1 MIAEDRT
8 MVSKEQ
14 TFERRGGDPS
24 PDATGD
30 GNSSAELEALV
41 RELRTDLRSI
51 YGSLKRTV
59 FVEWQRLRLRAVDTF
74 FRAAFFLCLL
84 GFALAATISASLYVV
99 RGIRNG
105 LFAWSGSEWIG
116 DLAGGIVILAV
127 SLGGCLLVRARLR
140 NDIVRQT
147 KRALVPKP
155 PESKSPSREP
165 KTSASKA

>member
-1 MIAEDRT
+1 

-14 TFERRGGDPS
+14 TFERRGGTPS
-24 PDATGD
+24 PDATGE

-51 YGSLKRTV
+51 YGSLKRMV

-105 LFAWSGSEWIG
+105 LHAWSGSEWIG

-127 SLGGCLLVRARLR
+127 SLGGCLLVRTRLR

-147 KRALVPKP
+147 KRALVPRKP
-155 PESKSPSREP
+155 DPQETPSKTETSP
-165 KTSASKA
+165 AKA

>member
-1 MIAEDRT
+1 

-14 TFERRGGDPS
+14 TFERRGGTPS

-41 RELRTDLRSI
+41 RELRSDLRSI

-105 LFAWSGSEWIG
+105 LVAWSGADWVG
-116 DLAGGIVILAV
+116 DLAGGLVILGV
-127 SLGGCLLVRARLR
+127 SLGACLLVRMHLR
-140 NDIVRQT
+140 HDIVRQT
-147 KRALVPKP
+147 RRALMPQPPKSAP
-155 PESKSPSREP
+155 ATDP
-165 KTSASKA
+165 SASKVG